1 MTNPTEPTDPTEQTD
16 PTADSGAYDPHASSL
31 SGHTDPAVLEELFS
45 IRGSID
51 NIDATLIYL
60 LAERFKCT
68 QKVGRLKA
76 VHELPPSDPN
86 RESAQIER
94 LKQLA
99 SDAELDPY
107 FAEKFLNFI
116 ISEVIQ
122 HHEKIAA
129 DQK

>member
-1 MTNPTEPTDPTEQTD
+1 MTNPTEPTEQTD